1 MDLNN
6 IGSTSLDSL
15 PVGNSGVIQQPVQAS
30 QQQIQMHIQTQP
42 QMPNHTNM
50 PVSGFNNGQ
59 ENMVIPLPNAQAQQL
74 MQSQQPQIQTQ
85 NALSPP
91 IDTSEGPKISM
102 DAAEIQRMR
111 NEDPAIQQKQMNQFI
126 TGLQQA
132 TASGLTSLPVRDI
145 PTNQEFLV
153 RDMQMKPNY
162 VPQSPAGMSDYISE
176 HKSNEDMIKEYA
188 RRQQKD
194 DRLDELYNQL
204 QVPILLA
211 VLYFIFQ
218 LPAVRKNIFKFLPS
232 LFNSDGNPNLYGYVA
247 NSLMFGGLYFAL
259 TKGLNYF
266 AI

>member
-1 MDLNN
+1 MDLTN

-15 PVGNSGVIQQPVQAS
+15 PVGNSGIVQQPVQAP
-30 QQQIQMHIQTQP
+30 IQTQQNQSQ
-42 QMPNHTNM
+42 QMQLQIQQPIQQISNVPNM

-59 ENMVIPLPNAQAQQL
+59 ENMVIMQPNAHQL
-74 MQSQQPQIQTQ
+74 QGQTSI
-85 NALSPP
+85 APP
-91 IDTSEGPKISM
+91 IDTSEGPKITM

-145 PTNQEFLV
+145 PTNQEFLA

-162 VPQSPAGMSDYISE
+162 VPQAPPNMSDYISE

-218 LPAVRKNIFKFLPS
+218 LPVVRKNIFKFLPS

-247 NSLMFGGLYFAL
+247 NSLMFGTLYFVL

-266 AI
+266 SI

>member
-1 MDLNN
+1 MDLTN

-15 PVGNSGVIQQPVQAS
+15 PVGNSGVVQQPVQTPIQAQQVQA
-30 QQQIQMHIQTQP
+30 QQQIQMHIQTQS
-42 QMPNHTNM
+42 QMPNHSNM

-59 ENMVIPLPNAQAQQL
+59 ENIVITPPNSQQL
-74 MQSQQPQIQTQ
+74 QGQPSIT
-85 NALSPP
+85 PP

-145 PTNQEFLV
+145 PTNQEFLA

-162 VPQSPAGMSDYISE
+162 VPQAPLGMSDYISE

-218 LPAVRKNIFKFLPS
+218 LPVVRKNVFKFLPS
-232 LFNSDGNPNLYGYVA
+232 LFNNDGNPNLYGYVA

-266 AI
+266 SI

>member
-1 MDLNN
+1 MDLSN

-15 PVGNSGVIQQPVQAS
+15 PVGNQAQSQNTMVVQPIPAQ
-30 QQQIQMHIQTQP
+30 
-42 QMPNHTNM
+42 QMPMQVGANM
-50 PVSGFNNGQ
+50 PVSGFTNGQ
-59 ENMVIPLPNAQAQQL
+59 ENIVIMPPQTQQAQGQGQP
-74 MQSQQPQIQTQ
+74 MQ
-85 NALSPP
+85 LSPP
-91 IDTSEGPKISM
+91 IDTASGPKISM

-111 NEDPAIQQKQMNQFI
+111 DEDPAIQQKQMNQFI

-132 TASGLTSLPVRDI
+132 TASGLTSLPVRDV
-145 PTNQEFLV
+145 PTNQEFLA
-153 RDMQMKPNY
+153 RDIQMKPNY
-162 VPQSPAGMSDYISE
+162 VPQAPPGMSDYISE

-218 LPAVRKNIFKFLPS
+218 LPVVRKNVFKFLPS

-266 AI
+266 SI

>member
-1 MDLNN
+1 MDINN
-6 IGSTSLDSL
+6 IGMTSLDSL
-15 PVGNSGVIQQPVQAS
+15 PVANQGNGTIVQQQMQAS
-30 QQQIQMHIQTQP
+30 QP
-42 QMPNHTNM
+42 QMQATQMMNLPGTT
-50 PVSGFNNGQ
+50 GFSSGQ
-59 ENMVIPLPNAQAQQL
+59 ENIVISPPQGGQAPQMQL
-74 MQSQQPQIQTQ
+74 T
-85 NALSPP
+85 PP
-91 IDTSEGPKISM
+91 IDTTDGPKLSM
-102 DAAEIQRMR
+102 DASEIQRMR

-132 TASGLTSLPVRDI
+132 TASGLTSLPIRDI
-145 PTNQEFLV
+145 PTNQEHLA

-162 VPQSPAGMSDYISE
+162 VPQAPAGMGDYISE
-176 HKSNEDMIKEYA
+176 HRSNEDMIKEYS

-218 LPAVRKNIFKFLPS
+218 LPVVRKNVFKFLPS

-247 NSLMFGGLYFAL
+247 NSLMFGGLYFGL

-266 AI
+266 SI

>member
-1 MDLNN
+1 MDLSN

-15 PVGNSGVIQQPVQAS
+15 PVGNQV
-30 QQQIQMHIQTQP
+30 QP
-42 QMPNHTNM
+42 QNNIVVQPIPAQQMPMQVGANM
-50 PVSGFNNGQ
+50 PVSGFTNGQ
-59 ENMVIPLPNAQAQQL
+59 ENIVIMPP
-74 MQSQQPQIQTQ
+74 QTQ
-85 NALSPP
+85 QGQGQSMQLAPP

-102 DAAEIQRMR
+102 DASEIQRMR
-111 NEDPAIQQKQMNQFI
+111 NEDPAIHQKQMNQFI

-132 TASGLTSLPVRDI
+132 TASGLTSLPVRDV

-162 VPQSPAGMSDYISE
+162 VPQAPAGMNDYISE

-218 LPAVRKNIFKFLPS
+218 LPVVRKNVFK
-232 LFNSDGNPNLYGYVA
+232 
-247 NSLMFGGLYFAL
+247 
-259 TKGLNYF
+259 
-266 AI
+266 

>member
-15 PVGNSGVIQQPVQAS
+15 PVGNSGVIQQPVQA
-30 QQQIQMHIQTQP
+30 QQHQAQAQQVQLHIQQP
-42 QMPNHTNM
+42 IQQLPNHANM

-59 ENMVIPLPNAQAQQL
+59 ENMVITPPNAQAQQQ
-74 MQSQQPQIQTQ
+74 MQ
-85 NALSPP
+85 LSPP
-91 IDTSEGPKISM
+91 IDTSEGPKITM

-145 PTNQEFLV
+145 PTNQEFLA

-162 VPQSPAGMSDYISE
+162 VPQAPPGLTDYISE

-218 LPAVRKNIFKFLPS
+218 LPVVRKNVFKFLPS
-232 LFNSDGNPNLYGYVA
+232 LFNNDGNPNLYGYVA
-247 NSLMFGGLYFAL
+247 NSLMFGALYFAL
-259 TKGLNYF
+259 TKGLNYLSV
-266 AI
+266 